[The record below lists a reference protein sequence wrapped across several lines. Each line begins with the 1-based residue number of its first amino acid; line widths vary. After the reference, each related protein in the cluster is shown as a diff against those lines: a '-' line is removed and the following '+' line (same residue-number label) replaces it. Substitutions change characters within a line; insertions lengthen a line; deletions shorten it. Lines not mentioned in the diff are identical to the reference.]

1 MDLNL
6 VKFESLLQEL
16 KQDKSLE
23 KNLSIIIRAIELEF
37 QFQSMG
43 LFLNSPKERAFR
55 LKIGRNVS
63 HTFSKQA
70 VYHYDHPLL
79 KKLQDLRDEHYYDP
93 QKQKMERDFSHLI
106 IIPLHNNRELFGFFF
121 MDRAEG
127 HFNPEEVTKLNIFAS
142 IISLGVNMNDLREH
156 LEQVKVIDEITRIY
170 AYPSFI
176 ERASFIFSLMKRHR
190 KNFILAV
197 FKVNDFNEL
206 LRTYGKVKINQ
217 TAKEIGDILLNNLR
231 TSDLAGKLFKDTIAV
246 VMPETDLEGAMK
258 VLERIDS
265 YICSL
270 DIMSPDNYVWGI
282 AMMKDNVKDIHQLL
296 HNAEEA
302 AFEAIRN
309 YEKKIIIYED

>member
-6 VKFESLLQEL
+6 VKFENLLQEL

-43 LFLNSPKERAFR
+43 LFLESPKEKAFR

-70 VYHYDHPLL
+70 IYHYDHPLIQS
-79 KKLQDLRDEHYYDP
+79 LQDLRDTHFYDP
-93 QKQKMERDFSHLI
+93 EKQKMERDFSHLV
-106 IIPLHNNRELFGFFF
+106 IIPLHNNQQVFGFLF

-127 HFNPEEVTKLNIFAS
+127 HFIPEEVTKLNIFAS
-142 IISLGVNMNDLREH
+142 IISLGVNMNDLRSH
-156 LEQVKVIDEITRIY
+156 LEQIKVVDEITRIY

-176 ERASFIFSLMKRHR
+176 ERGSFIFSLMKRHK

-197 FKVNDFNEL
+197 YKVNDFNEL

-217 TAKEIGDILLNNLR
+217 TAREIGDILLNNLR
-231 TSDLAGKLFKDTIAV
+231 TSDLAGKLFKDTIAI
-246 VMPETDLEGAMK
+246 VMPETDLNGALK

-265 YICSL
+265 YVCSL

-282 AMMKDNVKDIHQLL
+282 AMINDKVNDIHQLL